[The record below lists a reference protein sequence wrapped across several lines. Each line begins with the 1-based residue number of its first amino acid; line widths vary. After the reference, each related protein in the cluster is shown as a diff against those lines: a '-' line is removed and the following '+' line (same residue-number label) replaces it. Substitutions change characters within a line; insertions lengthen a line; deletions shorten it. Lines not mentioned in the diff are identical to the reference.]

1 MCSATDRVRALG
13 ARIDQ
18 EKETTMLVLSRRLH
32 QRIVF
37 PGFKASVQIV
47 GVQSGIVRLG
57 IDAPPEVTVLREEVP
72 DRASEWGE
80 APPEPEPVD
89 RLARLRK
96 NNRILRHRLMSCSAD
111 LKLLRKQLRMGFYED
126 AGTTLDKI
134 QKDVQLQRQ

>member
-1 MCSATDRVRALG
+1 
-13 ARIDQ
+13 
-18 EKETTMLVLSRRLH
+18 MLVLSRRLH